1 MGLSHPSSK
10 AHGSCRTSNSCVI
23 PLTPSLVL
31 AVLACR
37 RVHVRGRRGR
47 TLPDTDAT
55 TTRAMATYATN
66 EPQYATRSLLS
77 RSRRGSTHC
86 CRRKFITRGF
96 TPRRG
101 RRGLPVTLGHHH
113 KPSGSART
121 APGPRALDLVGALHA
136 LCVACRQSERRGARQ
151 KGVDQDGRTIE
162 LYATGTTSVF
172 RVAREG

>member
-23 PLTPSLVL
+23 PLTPCHWQCWPAAAFTF
-31 AVLACR
+31 AVGED
-37 RVHVRGRRGR
+37 VRYR
-47 TLPDTDAT
+47 TLRQQQLEQWLPMPPTNHSTQPDHCSAG
-55 TTRAMATYATN
+55 A
-66 EPQYATRSLLS
+66 
-77 RSRRGSTHC
+77 GSTHC

>member
-47 TLPDTDAT
+47 TLPDTASQQQLEQSLP
-55 TTRAMATYATN
+55 MPPTN
-66 EPQYATRSLLS
+66 HSTQPDHCSAGA
-77 RSRRGSTHC
+77 GSTHC

-121 APGPRALDLVGALHA
+121 ARGPRALDLVGALHA